1 MIVNKIYA
9 LYKGDEFID
18 IGTIDYLANLLKV
31 TKKTIMFYSSP
42 TYLKRTKGNGW
53 VVIKVEDK

>member
-18 IGTIDYLANLLKV
+18 IGTIEYLANLLKV
-31 TKKTIMFYSSP
+31 TKKLLCFIP
-42 TYLKRTKGNGW
+42 
-53 VVIKVEDK
+53 VQHI

>member
-1 MIVNKIYA
+1 MNKIYA